1 MLYVLDWLYIK
12 KLIQHYNLFNSK
24 IWRGSKLSKKK
35 YLLLLLIPVILI
47 AAFIVVNYK
56 PLSLAVEYYNETNVY
71 SLENYAASL
80 NYFIQKVESDV
91 SDNNYKQYMLDITDY
106 YITSDFVYVIFD
118 KLGILESYYNGVL
131 SKLVEQTLFIS
142 IVKNNVIPAENQKIS
157 EMLKYYPIKDMENF
171 PELTLAFI
179 QQLSHYISANQ
190 LYTIILVSTTLSTNS
205 ICYVVVT
212 TNGCNKQ
219 DYYFNKYIY
228 NPFQQA
234 FDYYFSVISADNQ
247 AIDLLK
253 QQHAE
258 SSKLYYSNFEDNIQ
272 EIRNACGYSK

>member
-1 MLYVLDWLYIK
+1 M
-12 KLIQHYNLFNSK
+12 
-24 IWRGSKLSKKK
+24 SKKK

>member
-1 MLYVLDWLYIK
+1 M
-12 KLIQHYNLFNSK
+12 
-24 IWRGSKLSKKK
+24 SKKK

-47 AAFIVVNYK
+47 AAFIIVNYK

-272 EIRNACGYSK
+272 EIRNACEYSK

>member
-1 MLYVLDWLYIK
+1 M
-12 KLIQHYNLFNSK
+12 
-24 IWRGSKLSKKK
+24 SKKK

-258 SSKLYYSNFEDNIQ
+258 SSKLYYSNFENNIQ
-272 EIRNACGYSK
+272 DIRNACGYSK

>member
-1 MLYVLDWLYIK
+1 M
-12 KLIQHYNLFNSK
+12 
-24 IWRGSKLSKKK
+24 SKKK
-35 YLLLLLIPVILI
+35 YLLLLIPVILI
-47 AAFIVVNYK
+47 AVFIVVNYK

-91 SDNNYKQYMLDITDY
+91 AGNNYKQYMLDITDY

-219 DYYFNKYIY
+219 DYYFNKYFA
-228 NPFQQA
+228 PRTGQ
-234 FDYYFSVISADNQ
+234 SARNGLPDILFIRHETDRLCN
-247 AIDLLK
+247 DLLFSG
-253 QQHAE
+253 QQR
-258 SSKLYYSNFEDNIQ
+258 LF
-272 EIRNACGYSK
+272 CP

>member
-1 MLYVLDWLYIK
+1 M
-12 KLIQHYNLFNSK
+12 
-24 IWRGSKLSKKK
+24 SKKK
-35 YLLLLLIPVILI
+35 YLLLLIPVILI
-47 AAFIVVNYK
+47 AVFIVVNYK
-56 PLSLAVEYYNETNVY
+56 PLSLTVEYYNETNVY
-71 SLENYAASL
+71 SLENNAASL

>member
-1 MLYVLDWLYIK
+1 M
-12 KLIQHYNLFNSK
+12 
-24 IWRGSKLSKKK
+24 SKKK

-157 EMLKYYPIKDMENF
+157 EMLKYYLIKDMENF

>member
-35 YLLLLLIPVILI
+35 YLLLLIPVILI

-56 PLSLAVEYYNETNVY
+56 PLSLAVEYYNTNYYNEDGTVNFDY
-71 SLENYAASL
+71 TSKEIANNIS
-80 NYFIQKVESDV
+80 N
-91 SDNNYKQYMLDITDY
+91 NNYQQYMLDITDY

>member
-35 YLLLLLIPVILI
+35 YLLLLIPVILI

-272 EIRNACGYSK
+272 EINNACGYSK

>member
-1 MLYVLDWLYIK
+1 MLYALDWVYIK
-12 KLIQHYNLFNSK
+12 KLIQSYNLFNIK
-24 IWRGSKLSKKK
+24 IWRGGKLSKKK
-35 YLLLLLIPVILI
+35 YLLLLIPVILI
-47 AAFIVVNYK
+47 AVFIVVNYK
-56 PLSLAVEYYNETNVY
+56 PLSLTVEYYNETNVY
-71 SLENYAASL
+71 SLENNAASL

-272 EIRNACGYSK
+272 DIRNACGYSK

>member
-1 MLYVLDWLYIK
+1 M
-12 KLIQHYNLFNSK
+12 
-24 IWRGSKLSKKK
+24 SKKK

-47 AAFIVVNYK
+47 AAFMVVNYK

>member
-1 MLYVLDWLYIK
+1 M
-12 KLIQHYNLFNSK
+12 
-24 IWRGSKLSKKK
+24 SKKK

-47 AAFIVVNYK
+47 AAFMVVNYK

-106 YITSDFVYVIFD
+106 HITSDFVYVIFD

-272 EIRNACGYSK
+272 EIRNACEYSK

>member
-1 MLYVLDWLYIK
+1 M
-12 KLIQHYNLFNSK
+12 
-24 IWRGSKLSKKK
+24 SKKK
-35 YLLLLLIPVILI
+35 YLLLLIPIILI
-47 AAFIVVNYK
+47 AVFIVVNYK

-71 SLENYAASL
+71 SFENYTASL
-80 NYFIQKVESDV
+80 NYFTPKVASDMAN
-91 SDNNYKQYMLDITDY
+91 NNYKQYMLDVTDY

-118 KLGILESYYNGVL
+118 KLGILESYYNGIL

-142 IVKNNVIPAENQKIS
+142 IIKNNVRPIENQKIL
-157 EMLKYYPIKDMENF
+157 EMLKYYSIKDMNNF

-179 QQLSHYISANQ
+179 KQLSHYISANQ
-190 LYTIILVSTTLSTNS
+190 LYSISIVSTTLSSNS

-228 NPFQQA
+228 NPFRQA
-234 FDYYFSVISADNQ
+234 FDYYFSVISADNKT
-247 AIDLLK
+247 IDLLK

-258 SSKLYYSNFEDNIQ
+258 SSKLYYNIFENNIQ
-272 EIRNACGYSK
+272 EINNACGL

>member
-1 MLYVLDWLYIK
+1 MLYALDWVYIK
-12 KLIQHYNLFNSK
+12 KLIQSYNLFNIK
-24 IWRGSKLSKKK
+24 IWRGGKLSKKK
-35 YLLLLLIPVILI
+35 YLLLLIPVILI
-47 AAFIVVNYK
+47 AVFIVVNYK

-272 EIRNACGYSK
+272 EIRNACEYSK

>member
-1 MLYVLDWLYIK
+1 M
-12 KLIQHYNLFNSK
+12 
-24 IWRGSKLSKKK
+24 SKKK

-106 YITSDFVYVIFD
+106 YIISDFVYVIFD

-272 EIRNACGYSK
+272 EIRNACEYSK

>member
-1 MLYVLDWLYIK
+1 M
-12 KLIQHYNLFNSK
+12 
-24 IWRGSKLSKKK
+24 SKKK

-171 PELTLAFI
+171 PELTLNFI
-179 QQLSHYISANQ
+179 TKIFNYYNDISFPLLTGVIFEGAVADSNALAYVFITQQNCNQ
-190 LYTIILVSTTLSTNS
+190 
-205 ICYVVVT
+205 
-212 TNGCNKQ
+212 KE
-219 DYYFNKYIY
+219 YYFEKFLYNPYRYLKKYI
-228 NPFQQA
+228 
-234 FDYYFSVISADNQ
+234 
-247 AIDLLK
+247 
-253 QQHAE
+253 
-258 SSKLYYSNFEDNIQ
+258 
-272 EIRNACGYSK
+272 

>member
-1 MLYVLDWLYIK
+1 M
-12 KLIQHYNLFNSK
+12 
-24 IWRGSKLSKKK
+24 SKKK

-47 AAFIVVNYK
+47 AVFIVVNYK

-91 SDNNYKQYMLDITDY
+91 SDKNYKQYMLDITDY

-272 EIRNACGYSK
+272 EIRNACEYSK

>member
-24 IWRGSKLSKKK
+24 IWRSGKLSKKK
-35 YLLLLLIPVILI
+35 YLLLLIPVILI

>member
-1 MLYVLDWLYIK
+1 M
-12 KLIQHYNLFNSK
+12 
-24 IWRGSKLSKKK
+24 SKKK

-47 AAFIVVNYK
+47 AAFMVVNYK

-91 SDNNYKQYMLDITDY
+91 LDNNYKQYMLDITDY

-253 QQHAE
+253 QQHTE

-272 EIRNACGYSK
+272 EINNACGYSK

>member
-1 MLYVLDWLYIK
+1 MLYALDWVYIK
-12 KLIQHYNLFNSK
+12 KLIQSYNLFNIK
-24 IWRGSKLSKKK
+24 IWRGGKLSKKK
-35 YLLLLLIPVILI
+35 YLLLLIPVILI
-47 AAFIVVNYK
+47 AVFIVVNYK
-56 PLSLAVEYYNETNVY
+56 PLSLTVEYYNETNVY
-71 SLENYAASL
+71 SLENNAASL

>member
-1 MLYVLDWLYIK
+1 M
-12 KLIQHYNLFNSK
+12 
-24 IWRGSKLSKKK
+24 SKKK

-71 SLENYAASL
+71 SLESYAASL

-272 EIRNACGYSK
+272 EIRNACEYSK